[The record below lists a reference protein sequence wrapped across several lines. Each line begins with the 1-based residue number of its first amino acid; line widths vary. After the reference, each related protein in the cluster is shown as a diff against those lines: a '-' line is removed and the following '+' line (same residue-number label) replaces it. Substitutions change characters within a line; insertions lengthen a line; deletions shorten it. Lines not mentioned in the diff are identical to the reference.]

1 MSLKKILTYSVVSAS
16 LLTGVACAGGP
27 DVIAQPACPV
37 CITGFVPF
45 AYLGV
50 SAGWA
55 YSNWNSFILSGA
67 GSDTDTNGFSAGGK
81 IGYQFLDNFG
91 IEGGG
96 FILPDSDQ
104 NVFFAANPPFPG
116 FTISGEVDSW
126 FAYGAATIRSNVP
139 FVDPFFYVMGK
150 VGGVYRALN
159 HSGELYENVGNGNYA
174 TVIFGATLEYDLA
187 GYHLPIAL
195 GVDYYYIPGSEDS
208 FFKTSNLNNDN
219 DMDDIINK
227 NAAPAA
233 QVVVGTISLHFA
245 V

>member
-16 LLTGVACAGGP
+16 LLTGVAYAGGP
-27 DVIAQPACPV
+27 DVVAPPACPV
-37 CITGFVPF
+37 CISGFVPF

-55 YSNWNSFILSGA
+55 YSNWNNFIFSGA
-67 GSDTDTNGFSAGGK
+67 GINADTNGFSAGGK

-96 FILPDSDQ
+96 FVLPDSDQ
-104 NVFFAANPPFPG
+104 SVFLAANPPFPG
-116 FTISGEVDSW
+116 VNLSGEVDSW
-126 FAYGAATIRSNVP
+126 FAYGAATIRASLP
-139 FVDPFFYVMGK
+139 FDPFFHVMGK

-159 HSGELYENVGNGNYA
+159 RSGDLYNNVGNGNYA

-187 GYHLPIAL
+187 PYNLPIAL

-208 FFKTSNLNNDN
+208 FFKTSNLNNSN
-219 DMDDIINK
+219 DIDDVVNK

-233 QVVVGTISLHFA
+233 QVVVATISLHFA